1 MLGKKPWYLEYLLII
16 VGTGL
21 MGTAITSC
29 FDAAGM
35 VTGGFSGI
43 AILVKAWTK
52 GLYGNGIPLWITNLI
67 LNVPLFLLATKIKG
81 FAFVRKALLGDISLT
96 IWLAILPAWKLSE
109 DFLLVAL
116 YGGLLQGIG
125 IGFVFLGGGTTG
137 GTDMLAAIIQKY
149 LRHYSIAQIMQFIDG
164 AIVVVGMYVFGVERA
179 LYAIIAV
186 FLVTKVSD
194 GIIEGLKFSKSVYII
209 TDKPD
214 EVSRMVM
221 EDLDRGITGISAR
234 GMYSGED
241 KLMLFCVVGKKELVH
256 LKEKIDEI
264 DENFVLKI
272 RDRLKRL
279 NPELVLIGETWAEGK
294 RLLNGCEMDSIM
306 NYSFRQ
312 AMLDFFAERSI
323 NAETFGHRLETALS
337 RHPDETNMAMFNA
350 LDTHDTK
357 RFINSCSHRLDS
369 FKLGVVVQMMFPG
382 SPSIYYGDEAG
393 IDGEND
399 PDCRKCMT
407 WQENPGEKE
416 SFRFYQRLIQ
426 FRKKHSAIRNGS
438 FTTVL
443 ADGRVYGFAR
453 ENETEIIEI
462 FVNDS
467 DDTVEITVENAR
479 SILISKGNFYI
490 VCRKNGE
497 IIEEICS

>member
-1 MLGKKPWYLEYLLII
+1 MKIASKKPWYLEYILII

-21 MGTAITSC
+21 MATAITSC

-43 AILVKAWTK
+43 SILVKAWTK
-52 GLYGNGIPLWITNLI
+52 GLYGNGIPLWMTNLA
-67 LNVPLFLLATKIKG
+67 LNIPLFLLATKIRG
-81 FAFVRKALLGDISLT
+81 FAFVRKALMGDISLT
-96 IWLAILPAWKLSE
+96 IWLAILPAWKLSG

-137 GTDMLAAIIQKY
+137 GTDLLAA
-149 LRHYSIAQIMQFIDG
+149 IAQIMQFIDG

-221 EDLDRGITGISAR
+221 EDLDRGITGISAK

-264 DENFVLKI
+264 DENAFVI
-272 RDRLKRL
+272 
-279 NPELVLIGETWAEGK
+279 V
-294 RLLNGCEMDSIM
+294 
-306 NYSFRQ
+306 
-312 AMLDFFAERSI
+312 
-323 NAETFGHRLETALS
+323 
-337 RHPDETNMAMFNA
+337 
-350 LDTHDTK
+350 
-357 RFINSCSHRLDS
+357 
-369 FKLGVVVQMMFPG
+369 
-382 SPSIYYGDEAG
+382 GD
-393 IDGEND
+393 
-399 PDCRKCMT
+399 
-407 WQENPGEKE
+407 
-416 SFRFYQRLIQ
+416 
-426 FRKKHSAIRNGS
+426 
-438 FTTVL
+438 
-443 ADGRVYGFAR
+443 AR
-453 ENETEIIEI
+453 EVHGEGFIE
-462 FVNDS
+462 
-467 DDTVEITVENAR
+467 
-479 SILISKGNFYI
+479 K
-490 VCRKNGE
+490 
-497 IIEEICS
+497 